1 MNSQPTT
8 KYKQVPNDIE
18 KNTLSSEASIE
29 RFNFSR
35 LGKISRKKRLDLKN
49 LIKKITREN
58 IKVKISTRSW
68 RRRTHTRC
76 TAQGK
81 RLTGKILQ
89 K

>member
-35 LGKISRKKRLDLKN
+35 LGKISRKKDQ
-49 LIKKITREN
+49 T
-58 IKVKISTRSW
+58 
-68 RRRTHTRC
+68 
-76 TAQGK
+76 
-81 RLTGKILQ
+81 
-89 K
+89 